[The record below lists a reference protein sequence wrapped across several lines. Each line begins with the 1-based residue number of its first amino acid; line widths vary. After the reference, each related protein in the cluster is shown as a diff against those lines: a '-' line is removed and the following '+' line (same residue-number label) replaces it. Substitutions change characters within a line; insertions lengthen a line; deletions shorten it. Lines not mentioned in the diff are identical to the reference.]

1 MNSGRKKASYQLRQ
15 GDLIRVPPVFT
26 TENPAVKVPHGVCEL
41 IEASTI
47 YESTDLRVLDKPE
60 GIPVHAGTGSS
71 FGCIEAVNQMDGDNV
86 SYLCHRLDKDTSG
99 VLLIAKNKEAM
110 RTYQTY
116 FRESNVQKRYVGLV
130 RGCWSTLASEDLVV
144 SEPLTRYHLENGERR
159 VKVDASGKKSETLIR
174 LLQVSDHVSLL
185 EFQPVTGRTHQI
197 RVHAQYLGHALLG
210 DQKYA
215 NDRVANLSPRLMLH
229 ASELELPNGLKFQAP
244 LPSEFGQVW
253 KNLTREDLSLPF

>member
-1 MNSGRKKASYQLRQ
+1 
-15 GDLIRVPPVFT
+15 
-26 TENPAVKVPHGVCEL
+26 
-41 IEASTI
+41 
-47 YESTDLRVLDKPE
+47 
-60 GIPVHAGTGSS
+60 
-71 FGCIEAVNQMDGDNV
+71 MDGDNV

-130 RGCWSTLASEDLVV
+130 RGCWSTLESEDLVV

-253 KNLTREDLSLPF
+253 KTLTREDLSLPF